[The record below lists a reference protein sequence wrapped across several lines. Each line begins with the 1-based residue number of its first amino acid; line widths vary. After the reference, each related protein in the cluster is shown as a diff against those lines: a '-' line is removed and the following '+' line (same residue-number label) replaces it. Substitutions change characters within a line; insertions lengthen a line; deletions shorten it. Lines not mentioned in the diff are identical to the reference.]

1 MQDSGD
7 FYAIVPPSDEIQGRV
22 IAFDGALG
30 RTPLRPNRASAVVF
44 EDQASLALRSELDR
58 LAPSDASLLLVGET
72 GTGKEQVARYIHEQ
86 SRRRSGPFIAVN
98 CGALPETL
106 VEAEFFG
113 YEKGAFTGA
122 LRAQVGW
129 FEAAKR
135 GTLLLDEVGDL
146 PAPLQ
151 VKLLRVLQEREVVR
165 LGARTSVKV
174 DVRVIAATNV
184 DLDAAIAAGEFR
196 RDLYFRL
203 AVASVFLP
211 ALRQRAG
218 DIPVLAEHFLSIYRE
233 RSGRPDLKLGETAV
247 SALMAYSWPGNIRE
261 LENVIHNAV
270 LLSRGPVIEPSDLKM
285 SRIAS
290 GATPSRMEEL
300 RQLLERLLAA
310 GERDLFARVT
320 EQLVRTAFELSG
332 RNQLRAAQRLGL
344 TRNSIRTELARL
356 GIITPRGSRKRPKT
370 VENEPTPKL
379 ELR

>member
-1 MQDSGD
+1 MQASGH
-7 FYAIVPPSDEIQGRV
+7 FYAIVPSSDEIQRRV
-22 IAFDGALG
+22 IAFDDALG

-44 EDQASLALRSELDR
+44 EDKASLALKSELDR

-122 LRAQVGW
+122 LKAQVGW
-129 FEAAKR
+129 FEAANR

-146 PAPLQ
+146 PPPLQ

-211 ALRQRAG
+211 ALRQRVG
-218 DIPVLAEHFLSIYRE
+218 DIPVLADHFLSIYRE
-233 RSGRPDLKLGETAV
+233 RSGRPDLTLGASAV
-247 SALMAYSWPGNIRE
+247 SALTAYSWPGNIRE

-270 LLSRGPVIEPSDLKM
+270 LLATGPVIESSDLKM
-285 SRIAS
+285 SRIATA
-290 GATPSRMEEL
+290 ATPSQMEEL

-332 RNQLRAAQRLGL
+332 RNQLRAAQKLGL

-356 GIITPRGSRKRPKT
+356 GIITPRGSRKQSKT
-370 VENEPTPKL
+370 VASESTLKL

>member
-1 MQDSGD
+1 MQALGH
-7 FYAIVPPSDEIQGRV
+7 FYAIVPPSDGTQRRV
-22 IAFDGALG
+22 IAFDGAPG

-44 EDQASLALRSELDR
+44 EDKASLALKSELDR
-58 LAPSDASLLLVGET
+58 LAPSDASLLLIGET

-86 SRRRSGPFIAVN
+86 SRRRSGPFVAVN

-122 LRAQVGW
+122 LKAQVGW
-129 FEAAKR
+129 FEAANR

-146 PAPLQ
+146 PPPLQ

-184 DLDAAIAAGEFR
+184 DLDAAIAAREFR

-211 ALRQRAG
+211 ALRQRSG
-218 DIPVLAEHFLSIYRE
+218 DIPVLADHFLSIYRE
-233 RSGRPDLKLGETAV
+233 QSGRPDLKLGETAV
-247 SALMAYSWPGNIRE
+247 AALTAYSWPGNIRE

-270 LLSRGPVIEPSDLKM
+270 LLATGPVIESSDLKL
-285 SRIAS
+285 SRIAG
-290 GATPSRMEEL
+290 GASPNQMEEL
-300 RQLLERLLAA
+300 RRLLERLLAT

-332 RNQLRAAQRLGL
+332 RNQLRTAERLGL
-344 TRNSIRTELARL
+344 SRNSIRTELARL
-356 GIITPRGSRKRPKT
+356 GIIAPRARPSSQRRWQARHADQ
-370 VENEPTPKL
+370 N
-379 ELR
+379 